1 MAMATR
7 AAANGAAANGA
18 AADGAAAAGRRP
30 ILRARNIVKRFGHVE
45 ALRGVDFDACPGEI
59 TALIGDNGAGKSTL
73 VKILSGVY
81 SATSG
86 TLEVD
91 GAPVQFSSPADAH
104 ALGIE
109 TVYQD
114 LSVCPDLSPS
124 ANMFMGR
131 EAVRPGL
138 LGKLGFLDNATMRRE
153 SGIAFQKLKVTL
165 KDLDAPIASL
175 SGGQRQSV
183 AICRSAM
190 WAKRVVFMDEP
201 TAALGV
207 VQTARTLDLIRRI
220 RDTGI
225 AVVLISHNMRD
236 VIQVADTVEV
246 LRLGRRIATMPNRNL
261 SVQDLVGA
269 MTGAL
274 DEAAE
279 TTALENTGRE
289 NTGPGIA
296 A

>member
-1 MAMATR
+1 MSMTSAMP
-7 AAANGAAANGA
+7 AAARSGDA
-18 AADGAAAAGRRP
+18 
-30 ILRARNIVKRFGHVE
+30 ILQARGIVKRFGHVE
-45 ALRGVDFDACPGEI
+45 ALRGADFDAYAGEV

-81 SATSG
+81 APTSG
-86 TLEVD
+86 QMTVD
-91 GAPVQFSSPADAH
+91 GKPIAFASPSDAH
-104 ALGIE
+104 AVGIE

-114 LSVCPDLSPS
+114 LSVCQDLSPS
-124 ANMFMGR
+124 ANMYMGR
-131 EAVRPGL
+131 EALRPGL
-138 LGKLGFLDNATMRRE
+138 LGRLGFLDNATMRRE
-153 SGIAFQKLKVTL
+153 SAVAFQKLKVAL
-165 KDLDAPIASL
+165 KDMDAPIASL

-201 TAALGV
+201 TAALGA

-220 RDTGI
+220 RDTGV

-246 LRLGRRIATMPNRNL
+246 LRLGRRIASMRNDGIT
-261 SVQDLVGA
+261 VPDLVGA

-274 DEAAE
+274 DVVADPAEEGVAA
-279 TTALENTGRE
+279 
-289 NTGPGIA
+289 
-296 A
+296 

>member
-1 MAMATR
+1 MAMTP
-7 AAANGAAANGA
+7 AAS
-18 AADGAAAAGRRP
+18 AAGRNDA
-30 ILRARNIVKRFGHVE
+30 ILQARNIVKRFGHVE
-45 ALRGVDFDACPGEI
+45 ALRGAEFDAYAGEV

-81 SATSG
+81 APTSG
-86 TLEVD
+86 ELLVD
-91 GAPVQFSSPADAH
+91 GRPVTFSSPSDAH

-153 SGIAFQKLKVTL
+153 SAVAFQKLKVAL
-165 KDLDAPIASL
+165 KDMDAPIASL

-220 RDTGI
+220 RDTGV

-246 LRLGRRIATMPNRNL
+246 LRLGKRLVSMPNKNL

-274 DEAAE
+274 DAADPVE
-279 TTALENTGRE
+279 QGLSEQGVPA
-289 NTGPGIA
+289 
-296 A
+296 

>member
-1 MAMATR
+1 MQSNTDAVTAPSPST
-7 AAANGAAANGA
+7 APA
-18 AADGAAAAGRRP
+18 
-30 ILRARNIVKRFGHVE
+30 ILSARNIVKRFGHVE
-45 ALRGVDFDACPGEI
+45 ALRGADFEAYAGEV

-86 TLEVD
+86 EMFLD
-91 GAPVQFSSPADAH
+91 GGKVSLHSPGDAH
-104 ALGIE
+104 RLGIE

-114 LSVCPDLSPS
+114 LSVAPDLSPA

-131 EAVRPGL
+131 EKLRPGL
-138 LGKLGFLDNATMRRE
+138 LGRLGFLDNAAMRRE
-153 SGIAFQKLKVTL
+153 SAAAFSRLKVTL
-165 KDLDAPIASL
+165 KDLDAPVSSL

-183 AICRSAM
+183 AICRSAL

-207 VQTARTLDLIRRI
+207 VQTARTLDLVRRI

-236 VIQVADTVEV
+236 VIEVADTVEV
-246 LRLGRRIATMPNRNL
+246 LRLGRRIASMRNKGL

-274 DEAAE
+274 DKDAADLEA
-279 TTALENTGRE
+279 G
-289 NTGPGIA
+289 A
-296 A
+296 AA

>member
-1 MAMATR
+1 MST
-7 AAANGAAANGA
+7 
-18 AADGAAAAGRRP
+18 P
-30 ILRARNIVKRFGHVE
+30 ILQARGITKRFGHVE
-45 ALRGVDFDACPGEI
+45 ALRGVDFDAHAGEI
-59 TALIGDNGAGKSTL
+59 TALIGDNGAGKSTM

-86 TLEVD
+86 ELRVD
-91 GAPVQFSSPADAH
+91 GAPVQFNSPSDAH
-104 ALGIE
+104 AMGIE

-124 ANMFMGR
+124 ANMYMGR
-131 EAVRPGL
+131 EAVRPGFW
-138 LGKLGFLDNATMRRE
+138 GRLGFLDYATMRRE
-153 SGIAFQKLKVTL
+153 SAVAFQRLKVTL

-183 AICRSAM
+183 AICRAAM

-207 VQTARTLDLIRRI
+207 VQTARTLDLVKRI
-220 RDTGI
+220 RDTGV

-246 LRLGRRIATMPNRNL
+246 LRLGRRIASMRNDGL
-261 SVQDLVGA
+261 TVPDLVGA

-274 DEAAE
+274 DTEPDLVNQGA
-279 TTALENTGRE
+279 TV
-289 NTGPGIA
+289 
-296 A
+296 

>member
-1 MAMATR
+1 MSTAP
-7 AAANGAAANGA
+7 AASKGDA
-18 AADGAAAAGRRP
+18 
-30 ILRARNIVKRFGHVE
+30 ILQARGIVKRFGHVE
-45 ALRGVDFDACPGEI
+45 ALRGADFDAHAGEV

-81 SATSG
+81 GATSG
-86 TLEVD
+86 QVLVD
-91 GAPVQFSSPADAH
+91 GMPVSFASPSDAH
-104 ALGIE
+104 AIGIE

-131 EAVRPGL
+131 EALRPGL
-138 LGKLGFLDNATMRRE
+138 WGRLGFLDNATMRRE
-153 SGIAFQKLKVTL
+153 SAVAFQKLKVAL
-165 KDLDAPIASL
+165 KDMDAPIASL

-183 AICRSAM
+183 AICRAAM

-207 VQTARTLDLIRRI
+207 VQTARTLDLVRRI
-220 RDTGI
+220 RDTGV

-246 LRLGRRIATMPNRNL
+246 LRLGRRIASMRNQGIT
-261 SVQDLVGA
+261 VPDLVGA

-274 DEAAE
+274 DAEQEAA
-279 TTALENTGRE
+279 A
-289 NTGPGIA
+289 
-296 A
+296 

>member
-1 MAMATR
+1 MTELAETR
-7 AAANGAAANGA
+7 TA
-18 AADGAAAAGRRP
+18 RPQP
-30 ILRARNIVKRFGHVE
+30 ILQARGIVKRFGHVE
-45 ALRGVDFDACPGEI
+45 ALRGVDFDAHAGEI

-81 SATSG
+81 GPTDG
-86 TLEVD
+86 TLLVD
-91 GAPVQFSSPADAH
+91 GQAVRFGSPSDAH

-114 LSVCPDLSPS
+114 LSVCQDLTPS

-138 LGKLGFLDNATMRRE
+138 LGRLGFLDNATMRRE
-153 SGIAFQKLKVTL
+153 SALAFQKLKVQL
-165 KDLDAPIASL
+165 KDMDAPIASL

-183 AICRSAM
+183 AICRAAM

-207 VQTARTLDLIRRI
+207 VQTARTLDLVRRI

-246 LRLGRRIATMPNRNL
+246 LRLGKRIATMRNDGL
-261 SVQDLVGA
+261 TVADLVGA

-274 DEAAE
+274 DVEVAA
-279 TTALENTGRE
+279 
-289 NTGPGIA
+289 
-296 A
+296 

>member
-1 MAMATR
+1 MTELAETR
-7 AAANGAAANGA
+7 TARAQ
-18 AADGAAAAGRRP
+18 P
-30 ILRARNIVKRFGHVE
+30 ILQARGIVKRFGHVE
-45 ALRGVDFDACPGEI
+45 ALRGVDFDAHAGEI

-81 SATSG
+81 GPTDG
-86 TLEVD
+86 TLLVD
-91 GAPVQFSSPADAH
+91 GQPVRFGSPSDAH

-114 LSVCPDLSPS
+114 LSVCQDLTPS

-138 LGKLGFLDNATMRRE
+138 LGRLGFLDNATMRRE
-153 SGIAFQKLKVTL
+153 SALAFQKLKVQL
-165 KDLDAPIASL
+165 KDMDAPIASL

-183 AICRSAM
+183 AICRAAM

-207 VQTARTLDLIRRI
+207 VQTARTLDLVRRI

-246 LRLGRRIATMPNRNL
+246 LRLGKRIATMRNDGL
-261 SVQDLVGA
+261 SVADLVGA

-274 DEAAE
+274 DVEVAA
-279 TTALENTGRE
+279 
-289 NTGPGIA
+289 
-296 A
+296 

>member
-1 MAMATR
+1 M
-7 AAANGAAANGA
+7 
-18 AADGAAAAGRRP
+18 P
-30 ILRARNIVKRFGHVE
+30 ILHDATTSTGRGAPLLQARGIIKRFGHVE
-45 ALRGVDFDACPGEI
+45 ALRGVDFDARAGEI

-81 SATSG
+81 SPTSG
-86 TLEVD
+86 QLLVD
-91 GAPVQFSSPADAH
+91 GAPVTFGSPADAH

-138 LGKLGFLDNATMRRE
+138 LGRLGFLDNAAMRRD
-153 SGIAFQKLKVTL
+153 SATAFARLKVAL
-165 KDLDAPIASL
+165 KDMDAPIANL

-183 AICRSAM
+183 AICRAAM

-207 VQTARTLDLIRRI
+207 AQTARTLDLVRRI
-220 RDTGI
+220 RDTGV

-246 LRLGRRIATMPNRNL
+246 LRLGRRIASMPNQGL
-261 SVQDLVGA
+261 TVQDLVGA

-274 DEAAE
+274 DAAAGLVEPEAVA
-279 TTALENTGRE
+279 
-289 NTGPGIA
+289 
-296 A
+296 